1 MKRLWLGLGLLLL
14 LFGVGVAA
22 DQLSAHLLEPV
33 CDDLSAASDAALAEN
48 WPQAEQLAAQAR
60 QQWESKGTVMGTV
73 ADHEPLEQ
81 INQLYAQLEVYA
93 KSRDPASFAA
103 CCQRLRKMI
112 EAVAKTH
119 EISWENFL

>member
-33 CDDLSAASDAALAEN
+33 CGELLAASDAALAEN
-48 WPQAEQLAAQAR
+48 WTQAEQLAAQAR
-60 QQWESKGTVMGTV
+60 QQWRSWGTVIGAV

-81 INQLYAQLEVYA
+81 INQLYAQLEVYT
-93 KSRDPASFAA
+93 KSRDPLGFAA
-103 CCQRLRKMI
+103 CCRRLRKMI